1 MRMRRFGQ
9 AAAAAMFI
17 AFPANASA
25 SVTGV
30 LGGHTMA
37 GRPIPCVA
45 QSDGVRVCQG
55 NESGPGG
62 TDLRFTS
69 FDGTPLEVWVTLPP
83 APASGVDGGY
93 PLMVQNHGWVPGRA
107 DRTTLSTPVRRQS
120 SGLRT
125 VMSSCSSRPVVGGTR
140 AAPRSR
146 GW

>member
-45 QSDGVRVCQG
+45 QSDGARVCHG
-55 NESGPGG
+55 DESGPGG

-93 PLMVQNHGWVPGRA
+93 PLVVQNHGWGAPPSGPNDAQYAGPAAVQWAQDGYVVLQFTAPWLGG
-107 DRTTLSTPVRRQS
+107 LVRH
-120 SGLRT
+120 
-125 VMSSCSSRPVVGGTR
+125 
-140 AAPRSR
+140 R
-146 GW
+146 GVAS